1 MDRALLLDERDN
13 VAAVLAKIEI
23 GVEVPV
29 QTGSSMQIVFTVTA
43 KDPVPFGHKLAMAD
57 LRKGDAIVRYG
68 HPIGYATMDIRRG
81 SHVHVHNMRSYLS
94 PADNSEGEGKAP
106 IVRSPERIRNIVRQ
120 IFLKSGL
127 PAHVADAITDVV
139 IEAHLRGVE
148 THGLRRVRPYV
159 ARIRAGGVDACAE
172 PNVDGSGAFLRID
185 GRNGV
190 GHYIGSVSAKAVS
203 EAASKYGISIGV
215 VRKSNHFGFAGYY
228 ATRIA
233 ANNQIGIVV
242 SNGQV
247 CVGPPGARKP
257 LLSNNPLAIAAPMS
271 RADRF
276 MELDLATSVSS
287 RANVVEAASK
297 GSLLPEG
304 WAQDDTGTQTRDP
317 KEALQGS
324 LLPFGGGKG
333 FGLLVALEALT
344 GVLSG
349 GAYADLVASKEAS
362 PTAPEGTCYTLIAV
376 DLAHSMPVSDF
387 TERLDDFFER
397 IASLPVGLESEP
409 ARYPGER
416 RWRLRNER
424 LANGIPLYPSDL
436 EDISSLAAELGIET
450 P

>member
-13 VAAVLAKIEI
+13 VAAVLAKIES

-29 QTGSSMQIVFTVTA
+29 QMGSSMQIVCSVTA
-43 KDPVPFGHKLAMAD
+43 KDPVPFGHKLATAD

-68 HPIGYATMDIRRG
+68 HPIGYAMVDIRRG
-81 SHVHVHNMRSYLS
+81 SHVHIHNMRSYLS
-94 PADNSEGEGKAP
+94 PADNGADEGKAP
-106 IVRSPERIRNIVRQ
+106 KVRSPEWIRTTVTRIFV
-120 IFLKSGL
+120 KSGL

-139 IEAHLRGVE
+139 VEAHLRGVE
-148 THGLRRVRPYV
+148 THGLRRVRPYI
-159 ARIRAGGVDACAE
+159 ARIQSGGVDGSAE
-172 PNVDGSGAFLRID
+172 PILDGAGAFLRID

-190 GHYIGSVSAKAVS
+190 GHYIGSVSANAVS
-203 EAASKYGISIGV
+203 EAASKYGISIAV

-257 LLSNNPLAIAAPMS
+257 LFSNNPLAIAAPTA
-271 RADRF
+271 RAERF
-276 MELDLATSVSS
+276 MELDLATSVTS
-287 RANVVEAASK
+287 RANVVEAVRKRSR
-297 GSLLPEG
+297 LPEG
-304 WAQDDTGTQTRDP
+304 WAQDDSGHPTRDP
-317 KEALQGS
+317 REALQGS
-324 LLPFGGGKG
+324 LLPFGGEKG

-362 PTAPEGTCYTLIAV
+362 PAAPEGTCYTLIAI
-376 DLAHSMPVSDF
+376 DLAYSMQVSDF
-387 TERLDDFFER
+387 TRRLNDLFER
-397 IASLPVGLESEP
+397 IASLPMGLDSNP
-409 ARYPGER
+409 PRYPGER
-416 RWRLRNER
+416 RWKLRKER
-424 LANGIPLYPSDL
+424 LANGIPLSPSDV
-436 EDISSLAAELGIET
+436 EDISSLANELGIET